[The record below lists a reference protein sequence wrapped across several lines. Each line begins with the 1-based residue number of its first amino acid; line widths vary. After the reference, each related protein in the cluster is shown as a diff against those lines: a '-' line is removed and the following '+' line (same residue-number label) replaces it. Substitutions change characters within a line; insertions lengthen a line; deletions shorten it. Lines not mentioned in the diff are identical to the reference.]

1 MSGELSRIEESVSE
15 GGKRGCAGTLTDG
28 CVNGCVSCC
37 FFYVILML
45 AFVVG
50 VIGLLVLLGWFFS
63 GLFSL
68 PGGA

>member
-37 FFYVILML
+37 VFYVILML